1 MTPISISTVILSA
14 VICEIAI
21 LFCKGYVIV
30 VVSHVGLRA
39 REVML
44 EREER
49 G

>member
-1 MTPISISTVILSA
+1 MIQLA
-14 VICEIAI
+14 VICEFTI
-21 LFCKGYVIV
+21 LFCEGYVIV

-44 EREER
+44 EREVR